1 MGEAGNDVQLV
12 SDDLGP
18 AAEVSRTGM
27 GLLHPCAR
35 RERRS
40 GASRILR
47 VPLIRWYCSRRG
59 FFLCAGCFSHT
70 AGTSG
75 ITILTIGCPQIHV
88 LGSSAEGS
96 PSPNSEPLKSCCC
109 LASDRSIRK
118 GWQANLGTV
127 PTYIACV
134 RLFKRAET
142 YQVPTV

>member
-27 GLLHPCAR
+27 GLSCILAPDGS
-35 RERRS
+35 EGVELPESSGFRS
-40 GASRILR
+40 SVGTVVA
-47 VPLIRWYCSRRG
+47 G
-59 FFLCAGCFSHT
+59 FFFVCAGCFSHT

-75 ITILTIGCPQIHV
+75 ITILTTGCPQILV

-109 LASDRSIRK
+109 LASDREASGRDGK
-118 GWQANLGTV
+118 LT
-127 PTYIACV
+127 
-134 RLFKRAET
+134 
-142 YQVPTV
+142 